1 MSPRVYR
8 PDHTAHVRRR
18 LTQMAAFGTFGMV
31 VAAAAAG
38 ILAVIGSRAP
48 AAWKALVSAAWI
60 LDAVAAGVAVLY
72 LLVTLVAWLVYRR
85 RRADLD
91 AASAEVVGEFHARIA
106 NLHRD
111 DTD

>member
-1 MSPRVYR
+1 
-8 PDHTAHVRRR
+8 
-18 LTQMAAFGTFGMV
+18 MAVHGTFGLV

-38 ILAVIGSRAP
+38 ILAVVGSRAP
-48 AAWKALVSAAWI
+48 AASKALVSAAWVA
-60 LDAVAAGVAVLY
+60 DAVLAAVAVLY
-72 LLVTLVAWLVYRR
+72 LLVTLAVRLVYRR

-91 AASAEVVGEFHARIA
+91 AAGAEIVGELNARIG